1 MNLPTELQQAIKFP
15 YAAQLPSWVK
25 LKDAT
30 IQKVIPLEI
39 PAQSINTQVCANCSG
54 SGWIYAFLSKGG
66 PHPHVYSGANIASRW
81 IDGAWHYGFT
91 NAYPCP
97 DCSGESMEHIL
108 AHEPAR
114 ETEKVEREYSDW
126 SM

>member
-1 MNLPTELQQAIKFP
+1 MNLPTELTQAMKMP
-15 YAAQLPSWVK
+15 WTAKLPSWVK
-25 LKDAT
+25 VEST
-30 IQKVIPLEI
+30 IQKVIVLEI

-54 SGWIYAFLSKGG
+54 SGWIYAFLVIGG
-66 PHPHVYSGANIASRW
+66 PHPHVYSGANIASKW

-97 DCSGESMEHIL
+97 DCSGDSMDHIL
-108 AHEPAR
+108 EHEPAR
-114 ETEKVEREYSDW
+114 ETEKVGEYADW